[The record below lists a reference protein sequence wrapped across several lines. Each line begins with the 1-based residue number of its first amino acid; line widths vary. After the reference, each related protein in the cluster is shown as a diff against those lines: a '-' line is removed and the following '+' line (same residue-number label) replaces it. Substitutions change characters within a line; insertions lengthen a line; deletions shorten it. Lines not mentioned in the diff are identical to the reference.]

1 MTTFSEP
8 VISLAHPYSKTF
20 FHEVIEIY
28 PMLLMIQPLLR
39 HRPRM
44 PILVRNELS
53 FRSHFPL
60 LAAMGIR
67 PSEYNIVVLGKQDT
81 NAVVVAPYIIT
92 PISHYCQFISRGI
105 LQQMRSSFARNLP
118 YWEKPGSDILI
129 YHRSVN
135 WRLKFEESRGDF
147 DKKNSRPRPA
157 YPNRRSL
164 PQGKEIVQFLQQRYD
179 FQGGGKAEDGHGHGP
194 GAVVVKRHVRVFNG
208 NETLEET
215 VRAFR
220 RSKYFIGAHGGG
232 MTNIMFMVSE

>member
-105 LQQMRSSFARNLP
+105 LKQMRSSFARNLP

-164 PQGKEIVQFLQQRYD
+164 PQGKEIVEFLQQRYD
-179 FQGGGKAEDGHGHGP
+179 FQGGGKAENGPDGP
-194 GAVVVKRHVRVFNG
+194 GPVVVKRHVRVFNG

>member
-1 MTTFSEP
+1 MTTFTEP
-8 VISLAHPYSKTF
+8 VISLAHPYSKAF

-44 PILVRNELS
+44 PILVRNELG
-53 FRSHFPL
+53 FPSHFPL
-60 LAAMGIR
+60 LSAMGIR
-67 PSEYNIVVLGKQDT
+67 PSDYNIVVLGKQDT

-105 LQQMRSSFARNLP
+105 LRQMRTSFSRNLP
-118 YWEKPGSDILI
+118 YWEKPGNDILI

-147 DKKNSRPRPA
+147 AKKNSRPRPA

-164 PQGKEIVQFLQQRYD
+164 PQGKEIIQFLQQRYD
-179 FQGGGKAEDGHGHGP
+179 FRGDGQQQP
-194 GAVVVKRHVRVFNG
+194 AVVKRNVRVFNG

-215 VRAFR
+215 VRLFR

-232 MTNIMFMVSE
+232 MTNIMFMVSRV